1 MEVLAMGQ
9 IWTIFWLAF
18 FFVATPIGAKA
29 FTVLCYHDVQE
40 VANDPDGMTVST
52 TNLAAQF
59 AWLRENGYKVVG
71 IDDLLAAREGKRPL
85 PEKAVL
91 LSFDD
96 GYASFYRTVFPL
108 LKAFNYQAVLA
119 LVGRWIETP
128 AGETVPYGDQQVP
141 REHFM
146 SWEEIREVAD
156 SELVEVASHSYD
168 LHHGEPANPQGNTQ
182 PAMTTYRYDSASGRY
197 ETDEAYRQRLA
208 EDFARN
214 ADLFKE
220 RLGRRPRVMVW
231 PYGEYNGLAQE
242 LASERGM
249 EVALTLE
256 SGDNQPENLASV
268 RRDLVLYDPGLGD
281 FVWTLRH
288 PTDSNPPQRVVHADL
303 DYVYDP
309 DPVQQE
315 ANLGRLLERVK
326 TLGVS
331 TVYLQ
336 AFADPDGDGVA
347 EALYFPNRHLPV
359 RADLFNRAAWQLRTR
374 AGVRVYAWMP
384 LLAFAV
390 GDESD
395 QVLAW
400 RAEGEAAPDPTHYRR
415 LSPFSAHA
423 RRLIGE
429 IYEDLAKHAP
439 FAGVLFHDDAF
450 LSDFEDAH
458 PEALVAYK
466 KAGLPGEIGRLR
478 DEAELRGRWTGL
490 KVEALHQ
497 LTGELAGKLRYWR
510 PGLKTARNLYARP
523 ILEPA
528 SVNWFAQSLPRFLE
542 HYDYT
547 AVMAMPYMEKAED
560 PETWLATLAAKIEE
574 HPGALDKVV
583 FELQSVDW
591 RRDNAPIP
599 AETLVRWMRLLERW
613 GARHYGYYPDDFPGE
628 RPEIKAL
635 MPVMSLRTFPYQ
647 P

>member
-1 MEVLAMGQ
+1 MRRTWM
-9 IWTIFWLAF
+9 IIFWLAV
-18 FFVATPIGAKA
+18 FFVAAPIGAEA
-29 FTVLCYHDVQE
+29 FTVLCYHDVEE

-52 TNLAAQF
+52 ANLTAQF

-71 IDDLLAAREGKRPL
+71 IDDLSAAQEGKRPL

-96 GYASFYRTVFPL
+96 GYSSFYRTVFPL
-108 LKAFNYQAVLA
+108 LKAFDYPAVLA

-128 AGETVPYGDQQVP
+128 SGQTVPYGDRQVP

-146 SWEEIREVAD
+146 SWEEIREVAE
-156 SELVEVASHSYD
+156 SKLVEIASHSYD

-182 PAMTTYRYDSASGRY
+182 PAMTTRRYDQAAGGY

-214 ADLFKE
+214 TALFEK
-220 RLGRRPRVMVW
+220 RLGRLPRVMVW
-231 PYGEYNGLAQE
+231 PYGEYNDLARE
-242 LASERGM
+242 LAAEQGM
-249 EVALTLE
+249 EITLTLE
-256 SGDNQPENLASV
+256 SGDNQTDNLARV
-268 RRDLVLYDPGLGD
+268 RRDLILNDPSLAN

-288 PTDSNPPQRVVHADL
+288 PTDPNPPQRVVHADL
-303 DYVYDP
+303 DYVFDP
-309 DPVQQE
+309 DPAQQE

-347 EALYFPNRHLPV
+347 DALYFPNRHLPL
-359 RADLFNRAAWQLRTR
+359 RADLFNRVAWQLRTR
-374 AGVRVYAWMP
+374 AGVQVYAWMP
-384 LLAFAV
+384 LLAFAI
-390 GDESD
+390 GDERD

-400 RAEGEAAPDPTHYRR
+400 RAEAAPAADPGHYRR

-423 RRLIGE
+423 RQLIGDV
-429 IYEDLAKHAP
+429 YEDLAKHAP

-458 PEALVAYK
+458 PEALSAYE
-466 KAGLPGEIGRLR
+466 KAGLPGDIGRLR
-478 DEAELRGRWTGL
+478 DDAELRGRWTGL
-490 KVEALHQ
+490 KAEALHQ

-510 PGLKTARNLYARP
+510 PALKTSRNLYARP
-523 ILEPA
+523 IMEPA
-528 SVNWFAQSLPRFLE
+528 SVDWFAQSLPRFLE
-542 HYDYT
+542 HYDFT
-547 AVMAMPYMEKAED
+547 AVMAMPYMEGARD
-560 PETWLATLAAKIEE
+560 PEAWLATLAAKIEE
-574 HPGALDKVV
+574 HPGALEKVV

-591 RRDNAPIP
+591 RKDNAPIP
-599 AETLVRWMRLLERW
+599 AETLARWMRLLERW

-628 RPEIKAL
+628 RPEIKTL
-635 MPVMSLRTFPYQ
+635 MPVMSLRTFPYL

>member
-1 MEVLAMGQ
+1 MRWIWMIFLLA
-9 IWTIFWLAF
+9 AF
-18 FFVATPIGAKA
+18 FVVAPIGAEA
-29 FTVLCYHDVQE
+29 FTVLCYHDVEE

-52 TNLAAQF
+52 ANLTAHF
-59 AWLRENGYKVVG
+59 AWLRENGYKVID
-71 IDDLLAAREGKRPL
+71 IDDLLAAREGKRLL

-108 LKAFNYQAVLA
+108 LKAFDYPAVLA

-128 AGETVPYGDQQVP
+128 AGETVPYGDLQVP

-156 SELVEVASHSYD
+156 SKLVEIASHSYD
-168 LHHGEPANPQGNTQ
+168 LHHGELANPQGNTQ
-182 PAMTTYRYDSASGRY
+182 PAMTTRHYDQASGRY
-197 ETDEAYRQRLA
+197 ETDAAYRQRLA
-208 EDFARN
+208 EDFTRN
-214 ADLFKE
+214 TELFQE

-231 PYGEYNGLAQE
+231 PYGEYNGLSRE
-242 LASERGM
+242 LAAEQGM
-249 EVALTLE
+249 KITLTLE
-256 SGDNQPENLASV
+256 GGVNHLENLSGV
-268 RRDLVLYDPGLGD
+268 RRDLILNDPGLAN

-288 PTDSNPPQRVVHADL
+288 PTDPNPPQRVVHADL
-303 DYVYDP
+303 DYVFDP

-315 ANLGRLLERVK
+315 TNLGRLLERVK
-326 TLGVS
+326 TLGAG

-336 AFADPDGDGVA
+336 AFADGDGDGVA
-347 EALYFPNRHLPV
+347 DALYFPNRHLPM

-384 LLAFAV
+384 LLAFSV
-390 GDESD
+390 GDAND
-395 QVLAW
+395 QVLTW
-400 RAEGEAAPDPTHYRR
+400 RADGAPAPDPGHYRR
-415 LSPFSAHA
+415 LSPFSAQA
-423 RRLIGE
+423 RQWIGE
-429 IYEDLAKHAP
+429 IYEDLAKQAP

-458 PEALVAYK
+458 PEALATYE
-466 KAGLPGEIGRLR
+466 KAGLPRDIALLR
-478 DEAELRGRWTGL
+478 NDAELFGRWTGL
-490 KVEALHQ
+490 KAEALHQ

-510 PGLKTARNLYARP
+510 PGLKTARNLYARTV
-523 ILEPA
+523 LEPK

-542 HYDYT
+542 HYDFT
-547 AVMAMPYMEKAED
+547 AVMAMPYMEEAKD
-560 PETWLATLAAKIEE
+560 PEAWLATLASRIEE
-574 HPGALDKVV
+574 YPGALEKVV

-591 RRDNAPIP
+591 RHDNQPIP
-599 AETLVRWMRLLERW
+599 AETLARWMRLLERW

-635 MPVMSLRTFPYQ
+635 MPVMSLRTFPHL

>member
-1 MEVLAMGQ
+1 MRRTWM
-9 IWTIFWLAF
+9 IIFWLAA
-18 FFVATPIGAKA
+18 FFVTAPVGAEA
-29 FTVLCYHDVQE
+29 FTVLCYHDVE
-40 VANDPDGMTVST
+40 DVANDPAGMTVST
-52 TNLAAQF
+52 ATRPAQF
-59 AWLRENGYKVVG
+59 AWRRENGYQVVG
-71 IDDLLAAREGKRPL
+71 VDALLAAREGKRPL

-96 GYASFYRTVFPL
+96 GYASFYRIVFPL
-108 LKAFNYQAVLA
+108 LKAFDYPAVLA

-128 AGETVPYGDQQVP
+128 AGETVPYGDLQVP

-146 SWEEIREVAD
+146 SWDQIREVAD
-156 SELVEVASHSYD
+156 SKLVEIASHSFD

-182 PAMTTYRYDSASGRY
+182 PAMTTRRYDQVTSRY
-197 ETDEAYRQRLA
+197 ETDEGYRQRLA

-214 ADLFKE
+214 ADLFEK

-231 PYGEYNGLAQE
+231 PYGEYNGLSRE
-242 LASERGM
+242 LAAERGM
-249 EVALTLE
+249 EIALTLE
-256 SGDNQPENLASV
+256 SGANQLDNLANL
-268 RRDLVLYDPGLGD
+268 RRDLILNDPGLAD

-288 PTDSNPPQRVVHADL
+288 PTDANPPQRVVHADL

-309 DPVQQE
+309 DPAQQE
-315 ANLGRLLERVK
+315 KNLGRLLERVK

-390 GDESD
+390 GEEKDR
-395 QVLAW
+395 VLAW
-400 RAEGEAAPDPTHYRR
+400 RAEGEAAPDPGHYRR
-415 LSPFSAHA
+415 LSPFSGHA
-423 RRLIGE
+423 RQLIGE
-429 IYEDLAKHAP
+429 IYEDLAMHAP

-458 PEALVAYK
+458 PEALAAYQ
-466 KAGLPGEIGRLR
+466 KAGLPGDIGRLR
-478 DEAELRGRWTGL
+478 DDAELFGRWTGF
-490 KVEALHQ
+490 KAEALHQ
-497 LTGELAGKLRYWR
+497 LTGELTGKLRYWR
-510 PGLKTARNLYARP
+510 PGLKTARNLYARTV
-523 ILEPA
+523 LEPT

-542 HYDYT
+542 HYDFT
-547 AVMAMPYMEKAED
+547 AVMAMPFMEEAKD
-560 PETWLATLAAKIEE
+560 PEAWLATLAAKIEE
-574 HPGALDKVV
+574 HPGALEKVV

-591 RRDNAPIP
+591 RHDNAPIP
-599 AETLVRWMRLLERW
+599 AETLARWMRLLERW

-635 MPVMSLRTFPYQ
+635 MPVMSLRTFPYL